1 MVRSAVTALVVA
13 VLVSLFCAVPF
24 ARAAD
29 VLSPSAADVRLATC
43 FDGYALAS
51 FGGESAYSLAL
62 EPLVPEL
69 TIAATGRAV
78 LSPPTLLS
86 GTITGYDPPKP
97 RKDKPGK
104 KPRKVRQ
111 APSNEG
117 LGPERARVLLRSLTL
132 PGWGQ
137 ATAGHRG
144 SAKVFL
150 LAEASIWSAFTAFK
164 IQQVHRTESYLLTA
178 RLEAGVDLRGRD
190 DEYRRIVGAFAS
202 SEEYNLLVVT
212 RDAANQFLADPAVDV
227 SWSPSAEPDLAGYR
241 QYIDEHSIGGDLAW
255 SWSDEES
262 FRRYGGQR
270 KFAQKAGLRA
280 NTALGLA
287 IANRLMSALHAAR
300 QAAHATARPQGWR
313 LDVNPGLDEPGRY
326 RAALTTNF

>member
-1 MVRSAVTALVVA
+1 MVRFTFPALVVT
-13 VLVSLFCAVPF
+13 VLVSLFSAVPS

-29 VLSPSAADVRLATC
+29 VLSPFAADVRLATC

-62 EPLVPEL
+62 EPLAPEL

-78 LSPPTLLS
+78 LSPPSLLS

-178 RLEAGVDLRGRD
+178 RLEAGVDLRDRD

-212 RDAANQFLADPAVDV
+212 RDAANQFLADPAN
-227 SWSPSAEPDLAGYR
+227 PDLAGYR
-241 QYIDEHSIGGDLAW
+241 QYIDEHSIRGDLAW

-300 QAAHATARPQGWR
+300 QAAHATPRPQGWR